1 MTRSRMALSIFA
13 LFISGL
19 ACNTIMGEDST
30 GFEMPSSTSPEPP
43 SSMSP
48 ESPSS
53 TSPELPPFTN
63 TASIPSCR
71 LITDKIL
78 EVNFASPEQ
87 ENLESMDF
95 GGRNED
101 PGIYIAAYP
110 VSGDEIGDPY
120 FEEVPV
126 DLQDEQDDT
135 LAHKQIWEYFTVL
148 IPLEN
153 RESLAEFA
161 IMTDGKENVLAAVAQ
176 SYTDPSLWSL
186 EVDIEDSRDRYL
198 LTFTLIHEF
207 AHLLT
212 LGADQVSPSEAIF
225 NNPEDNEIYLQQ
237 ASACPNYF
245 PGEGCSNPDS
255 YINAFYNRFW
265 VDIYAEWNELN
276 LEQDDEVYY
285 ERLDEFYTSHQDQFV
300 SNYAVTHPAEDIA
313 ESFSFFVL
321 SRQPVG
327 DSIAEQKIRFFYEYP
342 ELIILRGQ
350 ILQDLCESFPE

>member
-1 MTRSRMALSIFA
+1 VTRSRMALSILV
-13 LFISGL
+13 LFLSGL

-30 GFEMPSSTSPEPP
+30 EIELPSFTSPEPP
-43 SSMSP
+43 SATSP
-48 ESPSS
+48 ETPSA
-53 TSPELPPFTN
+53 TPPELPPAAN
-63 TASIPSCR
+63 TASIPSCQS
-71 LITDKIL
+71 ITDRIL

-87 ENLESMDF
+87 ENLENMDF
-95 GGRNED
+95 GGRDED
-101 PGIYIAAYP
+101 SGTYIATYP

-120 FEEVPV
+120 FEEVPA
-126 DLQDEQDDT
+126 DLRDDQDDI
-135 LAHKQIWEYFTVL
+135 LAHQQIWEYFTEL

-153 RESLAEFA
+153 REILAEFA

-176 SYTDPSLWSL
+176 SYSDPSLWSL

-212 LGADQVSPSEAIF
+212 LGPGQVSPSEAIF

-265 VDIYAEWNELN
+265 VDIYQEWNEIN
-276 LEQDDEVYY
+276 LEQVDEVYY
-285 ERLDEFYTSHQDQFV
+285 QRLDQFYISHQDQFV

-313 ESFSFFVL
+313 ESFAFFVL
-321 SRQPVG
+321 SPQPVG
-327 DSIAEQKIRFFYEYP
+327 DTIAEQKIRFFDEYP
-342 ELIILRGQ
+342 ELVDLRGQ